1 MEIEDETVS
10 IPRRE
15 RERLQRHQDIL
26 DAAKTVFA
34 RDGYEKANLDE
45 VAAILELS
53 KGSIYYYFESKEA
66 LFTSIVEQG
75 LDGLLDKIEKAK
87 SKSSTEN
94 IVKQVIIDILQYF
107 KDDTEFLRILF
118 NEKREYRCDKVGK
131 GDYPLKTKLESL
143 IFKISGIFKKGIKN
157 GEIDDFQPE
166 LLSYYLFGFLHTVA
180 FELKPDPVKGAEKLT
195 NIFFNGI
202 KKK

>member
-1 MEIEDETVS
+1 MEIQDEANN

-34 RDGYEKANLDE
+34 REGYEKASLDG

-66 LFTSIVEQG
+66 LFISIVEQG
-75 LDGLLDKIEKAK
+75 LDGLLDKIEEAK
-87 SKSSTEN
+87 SKDNTED
-94 IVKQVIIDILQYF
+94 IIKQVIVYILQYF
-107 KDDTEFLRILF
+107 KDDNEFLRILF

-131 GDYPLKTKLESL
+131 EDYPLKTKVESL
-143 IFKISGIFKKGIKN
+143 FFKIGGIFKDGIKK

-166 LLSYYLFGFLHTVA
+166 LLAYYLFGFLHTVA
-180 FELKPDPVKGAEKLT
+180 FELKPDPVVGAETLT
-195 NIFFNGI
+195 KIFFNGI